1 MFDGQMLPMKDY
13 RFSVV
18 GNQADQSYIEAMLRR
33 SVKVA
38 CLREVIVDPLAQEK
52 IVSLQVLKVS

>member
-33 SVKVA
+33 SVKVV

-52 IVSLQVLKVS
+52 IVRHQFQNV